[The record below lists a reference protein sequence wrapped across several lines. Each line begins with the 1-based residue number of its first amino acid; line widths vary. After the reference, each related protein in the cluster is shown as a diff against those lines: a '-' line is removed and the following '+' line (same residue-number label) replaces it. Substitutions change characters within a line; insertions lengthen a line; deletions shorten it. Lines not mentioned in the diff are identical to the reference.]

1 MSDFR
6 MFMVGTGEDEVVD
19 YVASKRMVDEKGEP
33 IAWKIKAIDS
43 ELDEKLRKEST
54 KKVAVNGKRGQYMP
68 ETDTDKYMAKLC
80 AACVIYPN
88 LNDAELQD
96 FYGVKSAEALLKKML
111 KPAEYTE
118 LKVKVNEVLGY
129 DLSMEE
135 EVEEA
140 KN

>member
-6 MFMVGTGEDEVVD
+6 MFMVGSGESEVVD
-19 YVASKRMVDEKGEP
+19 YVASKRMVDEKGNP
-33 IAWKIKAIDS
+33 MAWKLKAIDS
-43 ELDEKLRKEST
+43 DLDERIRKECT
-54 KKVAVNGKRGQYMP
+54 KRVAVNGKRGQYIP

-80 AACVIYPN
+80 VACVVYPN
-88 LNDAELQD
+88 LNDVELQD
-96 FYGVKSAEALLKKML
+96 FYGVKDAESLLKKML

-118 LKVKVNEVLGY
+118 LKVRVNEVLGY
-129 DLSMEE
+129 DLSMED

>member
-6 MFMVGTGEDEVVD
+6 MFMVGTGEDEIVD
-19 YVASKRMVDEKGEP
+19 FVASKRMVDEKGEP
-33 IAWKIKAIDS
+33 VAWKLKAIDS
-43 ELDEKLRKEST
+43 ELDEKLRKECT
-54 KKVAVNGKRGQYMP
+54 KKVAVNGKRGQYVP

-80 AACVIYPN
+80 AACVVYPN

-118 LKVKVNEVLGY
+118 LKVRVNEVLGY
-129 DLSMEE
+129 DLTMEE